1 MIVRLEAGKSRLD
14 LRQFYVNSMNKILLV
29 DDDPIMREIAGSHLS
44 DAGYAVITAE
54 NGAEAVEILNK
65 GGISLVISDLDMP
78 IMNGFALTENI
89 RRSENYSATPVIVI
103 TASDHGDAVDRA
115 FAAGATSFLS
125 KPINWS
131 LFTHAVKFV
140 IRAAANETALRV
152 AKDQAE
158 AGARFKDS
166 LMSIM
171 SHELRT
177 PLNAIIGFG
186 QLLGDQFN
194 RENDHLHKEYA
205 DYVVDGGKRLLE
217 SVSDMLLASDARS
230 GPIMINDV
238 DSTLEDII
246 ELAVSSKK
254 KSIELASATVTRAI
268 HNPNLEI
275 RCDNQLLSR
284 AIAKLIDNSIKFS
297 DRGVKIVVGT
307 AEMENGSIAILIKDN
322 GPGVNAEK
330 LQTAIQPFAQSDM
343 SLRRSKEGLGLGLPL
358 VGAIASAHDADFK
371 VSSEPQKGL
380 QACIILPRKRI
391 TSTKAYKKSA

>member
-131 LFTHAVKFV
+131 LFTHAV
-140 IRAAANETALRV
+140 
-152 AKDQAE
+152 
-158 AGARFKDS
+158 KDS